1 MQMPM
6 NDINKAAD
14 VPDFP
19 NEWMNCLVWNLADQ
33 LAMDYTVPANHR
45 QEIAT
50 RALGYAEHMT
60 NWDVEST
67 STFFQPD
74 LRMKNYHFGNTV

>member
-1 MQMPM
+1 MQMPI
-6 NDINKAAD
+6 NDLNRAQDI
-14 VPDFP
+14 PDFP
-19 NEWMNCLVWNLADQ
+19 NEWMNCLIWNLADQ

-45 QEIAT
+45 QEIAM
-50 RALGYAEHMT
+50 RAKGARDHMT
-60 NWDVEST
+60 DWDVEST